1 MAGTSNNEQQ
11 NSSFSLDPF
20 VELKGMMQAIIE
32 RQDTV
37 EQTVVNFIKQNTQM
51 HPNVPE
57 SEVASPFP
65 LEVGNNDREIPTKM
79 EEEMTR
85 MKEVLKGIT
94 QAEPWMDI
102 HGLTLFPKARLPY
115 GFKMPVLS
123 HFDGTGSPT
132 NFLKL
137 YVGAMSPWGID
148 EPLMAQLFQQYLD
161 GALISTGSLVEDAI
175 KKGKIKKEHF
185 NNGNSYSSRFGANK
199 MITNNDASAS
209 KPTNMIYNIGAT
221 SAFQLRPQ
229 RQFTPLNMTYAQAF
243 SKLKKANLIQPL
255 IPRPPPRNPPPTY
268 SPNKHC
274 EFRQG
279 AGHDIESCTAF
290 KNRLQDLIDGGRFS
304 VGTLANKPNS
314 TQPSITNN
322 PLPNHKPPTSINAI
336 STYTNDFDP
345 TQLITR
351 NEFCECE
358 ALVTEIGRCL
368 DNELASHRIIKIR
381 GHNYTL
387 RKDPFAMMCGAIDYD
402 NAYFILDREEDEDAA
417 SVMAIVERNTGAYFS
432 TPNNYSHPICL
443 GDFSDDEVVEVSH
456 LTRASRHFKPSYLEE
471 DNPLDAL
478 RRKEKGKE
486 LMVDE
491 VNIEDDAI
499 KRMKEVNANVSI
511 WKLLMH
517 SQPHQSAVL
526 KHLNEA
532 SVDPSITPDQIV
544 GLIHGAVTIPG
555 NPDIMNI
562 SPIGKSMLHLDEEE
576 GSRLDGFNVFCIQS
590 GGWIE
595 VSDEDSNEELED
607 PIEIP
612 EEGDE
617 PLYQEKEEEP
627 RTPEDRINNE
637 QQEREGESWT
647 SSDSHANSN
656 DARDDFD
663 LDFDVPM
670 FRVPICPEKLILFPG
685 YKHEPRYQDLPKLE
699 KFDGTG
705 DSMIHLCK
713 FVNVLPPLDVP
724 EENLP
729 TLFDRSLEG
738 AALSWYY
745 SFERIGEATWNEIS
759 QAFVNWA
766 YNFSQTDPQKLV
778 LVTTLQTNQ
787 ETFSHFCSRCSVVR
801 SKLRNPITDKEFM
814 LIMLKNLN
822 DFYYRQ
828 MVTMRYNILGHME
841 QHGQGLIRIK
851 GYVCAIPPPEV
862 NMERYCSYCSQFG
875 HTTNSCY
882 DLRCSIQDLI
892 DRRIIDPIHTRPR
905 TGHNLVRRFSSQQ
918 WSSQSAIF
926 RGLLDEGA
934 IKPLPR
940 RPGASPI
947 GVDLHK
953 YCHYHQLH
961 GHDTD
966 GCHALPLRIKHITK
980 ISHLSR
986 KRLISINVLSTS
998 NDEEDPTSLMTY
1010 DPLSEEMGRMNVN
1023 ERLSPAPQSDG
1034 SSSDEEPF
1042 WMKDEEF
1049 AVTADGE
1056 DTPVTKVDS
1065 IQSTMEPHIFL
1076 RRIDNETKKAC
1087 TQVCKAWARWLY
1099 KMKQDGYDEEPS
1111 EGSGH

>member
-1 MAGTSNNEQQ
+1 MAGTSNNEKQ

-37 EQTVVNFIKQNTQM
+37 EKTVVNFIKQNTQM
-51 HPNVPE
+51 HHNVPE

-65 LEVGNNDREIPTKM
+65 LEVGNNDREIPTKI

-115 GFKMPVLS
+115 GFKMHVLS

-132 NFLKL
+132 NFLKF
-137 YVGAMSPWGID
+137 YVGAMSPWGVD
-148 EPLMAQLFQQYLD
+148 EPLMAQ
-161 GALISTGSLVEDAI
+161 
-175 KKGKIKKEHF
+175 
-185 NNGNSYSSRFGANK
+185 
-199 MITNNDASAS
+199 
-209 KPTNMIYNIGAT
+209 
-221 SAFQLRPQ
+221 
-229 RQFTPLNMTYAQAF
+229 
-243 SKLKKANLIQPL
+243 
-255 IPRPPPRNPPPTY
+255 
-268 SPNKHC
+268 
-274 EFRQG
+274 
-279 AGHDIESCTAF
+279 
-290 KNRLQDLIDGGRFS
+290 
-304 VGTLANKPNS
+304 
-314 TQPSITNN
+314 
-322 PLPNHKPPTSINAI
+322 
-336 STYTNDFDP
+336 
-345 TQLITR
+345 
-351 NEFCECE
+351 
-358 ALVTEIGRCL
+358 CL
-368 DNELASHRIIKIR
+368 DNELASHRIIKTR
-381 GHNYTL
+381 GHDYTL
-387 RKDPFAMMCGAIDYD
+387 RKDPFSMMCGAIDYD

-432 TPNNYSHPICL
+432 TPNNYRHPICL
-443 GDFSDDEVVEVSH
+443 DDLSDDEVVEVSH
-456 LTRASRHFKPSYLEE
+456 LTRAGRHFKPSYLEE

-517 SQPHQSAVL
+517 SQPHRSAVL
-526 KHLNEA
+526 KHLNGA

-555 NPDIMNI
+555 DPDIMNI
-562 SPIGKSMLHLDEEE
+562 LPIRKSVLHLDEEE
-576 GSRLDGFNVFCIQS
+576 GSHLDGFNVFCIQS

-595 VSDEDSNEELED
+595 VSDEDSNEEPED

-656 DARDDFD
+656 DARDEFY

-670 FRVPICPEKLILFPG
+670 FRVTICPEKLILFPG

-699 KFDGTG
+699 KFNGTG
-705 DSMIHLCK
+705 DPMIHLCK
-713 FVNVLPPLDVP
+713 CVNVLAPLDFP
-724 EENLP
+724 EEHLP

-738 AALSWYY
+738 ASLSWYY

-766 YNFSQTDPQKLV
+766 YNFSQTDPQKL
-778 LVTTLQTNQ
+778 
-787 ETFSHFCSRCSVVR
+787 
-801 SKLRNPITDKEFM
+801 LRNPITDKEFM

-828 MVTMRYNILGHME
+828 MVTMRYNILGHKE
-841 QHGQGLIRIK
+841 QHGFDINTYKLLDHRPRVNPCAETSNRRSFTEINEPLSAVYRLLHRQGFIRTK

-862 NMERYCSYCSQFG
+862 SMERYCSYCSQFG
-875 HTTNSCY
+875 HTTYSCY

-940 RPGASPI
+940 RSGANPI
-947 GVDLHK
+947 GVN
-953 YCHYHQLH
+953 
-961 GHDTD
+961 T
-966 GCHALPLRIKHITK
+966 
-980 ISHLSR
+980 
-986 KRLISINVLSTS
+986 INVLSTS
-998 NDEEDPTSLMTY
+998 YDEEDPTNLMTY

-1049 AVTADGE
+1049 VVTADGE
-1056 DTPVTKVDS
+1056 DTSATKVAS
-1065 IQSTMEPHIFL
+1065 IQSIMEPHIFL

-1111 EGSGH
+1111 KGSGH